1 MLYWLGENYQH
12 LWGPLRLLNSHLVLC
27 SIGGLLSAL
36 GTFWIL
42 RTKKQ
47 FLPTDRGREHAAE
60 GQKSV
65 GKPTGAGVLFIP
77 VLLLVCLLV
86 VPWDPYR
93 GVILIAVLCAM
104 LAGFLD
110 DRSENSWGRFR
121 KGLLD
126 FVICAVVSWAM
137 LRGQSNIEIWW
148 PIYAPKMGMEAA
160 LDGTMGMLAPIMIPK
175 WFYFIGATFLLWLAI
190 NTTNCSDGVD
200 GLSGSLLAIA
210 FLPLGGVLYG
220 VVGHVEAS
228 RYLLVPFYEMAA
240 NWAVVVSVTLG
251 TLASYLWFNAH
262 PSSLLMGDTG
272 SRSLGLLL
280 GIFVLATGNPALIL
294 VVAPLIL
301 ANGGTGLVKI
311 TLIKLFS
318 WRNFIKVTCP
328 LHDHCLKNL
337 HWSPTQ
343 VLIRLVLI
351 QAVLGPILIV
361 LVLKIR

>member
-160 LDGTMGMLAPIMIPK
+160 LDG
-175 WFYFIGATFLLWLAI
+175 
-190 NTTNCSDGVD
+190 
-200 GLSGSLLAIA
+200 
-210 FLPLGGVLYG
+210 
-220 VVGHVEAS
+220 
-228 RYLLVPFYEMAA
+228 
-240 NWAVVVSVTLG
+240 
-251 TLASYLWFNAH
+251 
-262 PSSLLMGDTG
+262 
-272 SRSLGLLL
+272 
-280 GIFVLATGNPALIL
+280 
-294 VVAPLIL
+294 
-301 ANGGTGLVKI
+301 
-311 TLIKLFS
+311 
-318 WRNFIKVTCP
+318 
-328 LHDHCLKNL
+328 
-337 HWSPTQ
+337 
-343 VLIRLVLI
+343 
-351 QAVLGPILIV
+351 
-361 LVLKIR
+361 